1 MQCDPN
7 GNISKVV
14 FFNWVDSKILMEEIN
29 EVGLPRKFNK
39 NTVGGLAPPYIKTL
53 KPIVNTVVCMV
64 YEHEEKVA
72 IESIFLFL
80 FNHQQQQQQHVL
92 IP

>member
-1 MQCDPN
+1 M
-7 GNISKVV
+7 KVA
-14 FFNWVDSKILMEEIN
+14 
-29 EVGLPRKFNK
+29 LPRKFNK

-53 KPIVNTVVCMV
+53 QPIVNTVVCRV

-72 IESIFLFL
+72 IKSIFIFL
-80 FNHQQQQQQHVL
+80 FNHHQQQQQHVL